1 VSLLE
6 AGELRHLAIL
16 MGLEDLESL
25 TSLFSDKKATCRK
38 EVVESRCTQLLY
50 QSQDLN
56 MELEKTKLSFLPHP
70 LALISG
76 PQADI
81 LATPSVL
88 PAIGIRPLS
97 RT

>member
-1 VSLLE
+1 M
-6 AGELRHLAIL
+6 AIL